1 MDKKDAVGGFS
12 MQDAMKLAQSDAGKQ
27 LYALLQQ
34 QNAQQL
40 QDAMDD
46 AAAGNYEQVKNT
58 MTSLLASP
66 EVRELLKKMGGDP
79 HG

>member
-1 MDKKDAVGGFS
+1 MDKNKTGNGFS

-27 LYALLQQ
+27 LYSLLQQ
-34 QNAQQL
+34 TNAQQL
-40 QDAMDD
+40 QTAMDD

-58 MTSLLASP
+58 MASMLASP
-66 EVRELLKKMGGDP
+66 EIRELLKKMGGNS

>member
-1 MDKKDAVGGFS
+1 MDKNNNANAFS

-27 LYALLQQ
+27 LYSLLQQ
-34 QNAQQL
+34 TNAQQL
-40 QDAMDD
+40 QSAMND

-58 MTSLLASP
+58 MASMLASP
-66 EVRELLKKMGGDP
+66 EIRELLKKMGGNS

>member
-1 MDKKDAVGGFS
+1 MDKKDSVNGFS

-40 QDAMDD
+40 QNAMDD
-46 AAAGNYEQVKNT
+46 AAAGNYEQVKST
-58 MTSLLASP
+58 MASMLASP
-66 EVRELLKKMGGDP
+66 QVRELLKKMGGDS

>member
-1 MDKKDAVGGFS
+1 MDKNFS
-12 MQDAMKLAQSDAGKQ
+12 MQDAMKLAQSDAGKR
-27 LYALLQQ
+27 LFALLQQ

-46 AAAGNYEQVKNT
+46 AAAGNYEQVKNS
-58 MTSLLASP
+58 MASMLASP
-66 EVRELLKKMGGDP
+66 EIRELLKKIGGDS